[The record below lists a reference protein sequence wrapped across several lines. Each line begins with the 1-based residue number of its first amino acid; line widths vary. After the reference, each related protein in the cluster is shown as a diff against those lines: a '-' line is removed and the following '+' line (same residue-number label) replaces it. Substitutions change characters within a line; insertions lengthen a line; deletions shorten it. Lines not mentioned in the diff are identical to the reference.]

1 MKLAIAKI
9 GSTVATVF
17 DFATELLVVEYTG
30 TNSIKKQSVDFTEQ
44 VIPLRAAQL
53 KELGI
58 DTLICGVISN
68 PLVSMIEFHGI
79 HIINGITG
87 DVETI
92 LHEFLSKNRQFSRYR
107 LPGFSARGCTRR
119 RKRQHTRGCKTR
131 TMKRM

>member
-1 MKLAIAKI
+1 MKMAIAKT

-17 DFATELLVVEYTG
+17 DFATELLVVEHIN
-30 TNSIKKQSVDFTEQ
+30 TNSIKKQSVDFKEQ

-68 PLVSMIEFHGI
+68 PLASMIEYHGI
-79 HIINGITG
+79 QIISGITG

-92 LHEFLSKNRQFSRYR
+92 LHEFLSENRQFTSYR
-107 LPGFSARGCTRR
+107 LPGFSG
-119 RKRQHTRGCKTR
+119 RGCKRRRERHHKRGCGRR
-131 TMKRM
+131 TM